1 MSAKTK
7 LLENDPIEVFDFNTL
22 EVLSRTYKLR
32 QDISF
37 KCEKCNK
44 IVTKVSLRASLKRLS
59 SYGILMCRGCTEK
72 IVKTNHYG
80 EDYKKQIAQKR
91 KETILA
97 KSDDEKKRISDKVKA
112 SWKKKSKE
120 EIQEITKKKENTNYR
135 LYGVRWSSQAENS
148 RNAQKETWK
157 NKTKDELKD
166 IQSKRRASCKKLY
179 GVEIATQK
187 PEIAKRCKEHCEKTM
202 LEKYGVKNSFQLES
216 TRTKLEEK
224 LKECRKDPE
233 WVEMVK
239 EHTRK
244 ACLERYEVENYGMT
258 EMSKEASS
266 RYWKSLTEEEW
277 ELYRQTR
284 SKGFKYD
291 GQIFDSKP
299 ELAFWIWCKENGKN
313 ICRESKKLTY
323 IFNGE
328 EKTYIPDFV
337 VDDQMIEIKG
347 DHFVKENGEWQN
359 PFDHKLDPLME
370 AKHKFI
376 LTQPVK
382 ILYRKDYQKYVDYVE
397 EKYTKDFLNLF
408 NIKIPF
414 PYLNPNLKEKTD
426 FAIIQHFHKSI
437 YEASKKDKPSPLD
450 AWQDKDI
457 IKKVAL
463 NRLKYVGSCKP
474 SDILQGLSVT
484 RIAPKI
490 SVFKPSTAEY
500 LIEKYL
506 SEFSE
511 IVDPFSGFSGRMIGS
526 MNCGKKYTGKDINEK
541 HVLES
546 NEIIQYKEY
555 QNCSIVV
562 EDLLKKENT
571 EIHEC
576 LFTCP
581 PYGGKEHWNKNNDEV
596 EKTCDEWIDICL
608 QKYKCKKYLF
618 VVDET
623 EKYKDRIVENL
634 QNKKGLFSNRQEFV
648 ILIENP

>member
-1 MSAKTK
+1 M
-7 LLENDPIEVFDFNTL
+7 
-22 EVLSRTYKLR
+22 
-32 QDISF
+32 
-37 KCEKCNK
+37 
-44 IVTKVSLRASLKRLS
+44 
-59 SYGILMCRGCTEK
+59 
-72 IVKTNHYG
+72 
-80 EDYKKQIAQKR
+80 
-91 KETILA
+91 
-97 KSDDEKKRISDKVKA
+97 
-112 SWKKKSKE
+112 
-120 EIQEITKKKENTNYR
+120 
-135 LYGVRWSSQAENS
+135 
-148 RNAQKETWK
+148 
-157 NKTKDELKD
+157 
-166 IQSKRRASCKKLY
+166 
-179 GVEIATQK
+179 
-187 PEIAKRCKEHCEKTM
+187 
-202 LEKYGVKNSFQLES
+202 
-216 TRTKLEEK
+216 
-224 LKECRKDPE
+224 
-233 WVEMVK
+233 
-239 EHTRK
+239 
-244 ACLERYEVENYGMT
+244 
-258 EMSKEASS
+258 
-266 RYWKSLTEEEW
+266 
-277 ELYRQTR
+277 
-284 SKGFKYD
+284 
-291 GQIFDSKP
+291 
-299 ELAFWIWCKENGKN
+299 
-313 ICRESKKLTY
+313 
-323 IFNGE
+323 
-328 EKTYIPDFV
+328 
-337 VDDQMIEIKG
+337 
-347 DHFVKENGEWQN
+347 
-359 PFDHKLDPLME
+359 
-370 AKHKFI
+370 
-376 LTQPVK
+376 
-382 ILYRKDYQKYVDYVE
+382 
-397 EKYTKDFLNLF
+397 NLF

-437 YEASKKDKPSPLD
+437 YEASKKGKPSPLD

-581 PYGGKEHWNKNNDEV
+581 PYGGKEHWNEKNDEV

>member
-7 LLENDPIEVFDFNTL
+7 LLENTSIEVSKFEDL
-22 EVLSRTYKLR
+22 KVLNKIYKLS
-32 QDISF
+32 QKISF
-37 KCEKCNK
+37 TCTSCGRF
-44 IVTKVSLRASLKRLS
+44 TQGVSLNATLLRLGIYNDLLCRA
-59 SYGILMCRGCTEK
+59 CTEK
-72 IVKTNHYG
+72 LKKIQHYG
-80 EDYKKQIAQKR
+80 ENYKKLISQKR
-91 KETILA
+91 KNTMDSKTDE
-97 KSDDEKKRISDKVKA
+97 EKKEIYEKVKTT
-112 SWKKKSKE
+112 WRNKSKE
-120 EIQEITKKKENTNYR
+120 DIQKITEKKEKTNFEK
-135 LYGVRWSSQAENS
+135 YGVRWSSQSDLS
-148 RNAQKETWK
+148 RNSQKETWE
-157 NKTKDELKD
+157 NKSKED
-166 IQSKRRASCKKLY
+166 IQEIQNKRKDTCKRLY
-179 GVEIATQK
+179 GKEIATQNS
-187 PEIAKRCKEHCEKTM
+187 EIAKKCVDHQKETM
-202 LEKYGVKNSFQLES
+202 LEKYGVENAFQLPS
-216 TRTKLEEK
+216 VRIKCKEK
-224 LKECRKDPE
+224 LKECRKNPE
-233 WVEMVK
+233 WVENIK
-239 EHTRK
+239 EKTK
-244 ACLERYEVENYGMT
+244 ETCLKKWGSENYWG
-258 EMSKEASS
+258 SKKAREASS
-266 RYWKSLTEEEW
+266 KYWESLTEEDW
-277 ELYRQTR
+277 ETYRQNR
-284 SKGFKYD
+284 SKGFEYD
-291 GQIFDSKP
+291 GQKFDSKP

-313 ICRESKKLTY
+313 ISRESKKLTY
-323 IFNGE
+323 TFEGK

-337 VDDQMIEIKG
+337 VDEQMIEIKG

-359 PFDHKLDPLME
+359 PFDHSLDSLME

-376 LTQPVK
+376 QTQPIKV
-382 ILYRKDYQKYVDYVE
+382 LYKDDYQKYIDYVN
-397 EKYTKDFLNLF
+397 EKYTKDFLELF

-414 PYLNPNLKEKTD
+414 PYLNPDLKEKTD
-426 FAIIQHFHKSI
+426 FALIQHFHKSI
-437 YEASKKDKPSPLD
+437 YEASKKGKLSPLE
-450 AWQDKDI
+450 AWKDKNI

-463 NRLKYVGSCKP
+463 NRLKYVGRCTP

-526 MNCGKKYTGKDINEK
+526 MNCGKKYTGKDINKK

-581 PYGGKEHWNKNNDEV
+581 PYGGKEHWNENNDEV
-596 EKTCDEWIDICL
+596 EKTCDEWIDTCL

-623 EKYKDRIVENL
+623 EKYKDRVVENL

-648 ILIENP
+648 ILIENS